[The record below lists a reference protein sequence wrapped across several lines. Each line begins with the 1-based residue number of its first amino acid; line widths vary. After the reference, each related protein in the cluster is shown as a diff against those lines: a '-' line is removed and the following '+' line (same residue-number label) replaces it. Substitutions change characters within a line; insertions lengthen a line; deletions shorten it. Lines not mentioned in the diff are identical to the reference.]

1 MFWRLPHCEGSL
13 PWVQNQSLLR
23 ALGARVIIQ
32 IAQQAQTHKLI
43 ISRQG
48 AEMGTYLPGTIT
60 YMTECWY
67 SEERESGTSSSPRLV
82 PVEAI
87 RFGVVVVWFGRHW
100 NLYFILQSVN
110 AI

>member
-1 MFWRLPHCEGSL
+1 MFRRLPHCEGSL

-48 AEMGTYLPGTIT
+48 AEMGTYLPATIT
-60 YMTECWY
+60 YMKEC
-67 SEERESGTSSSPRLV
+67 
-82 PVEAI
+82 
-87 RFGVVVVWFGRHW
+87 
-100 NLYFILQSVN
+100 
-110 AI
+110 